1 MEDIKEENKNKVNIK
16 KEVKNR
22 ISLKKISLRFF
33 EFALGILILVIL
45 FKITNVKFQDII
57 NSFSNIYLKSLLI
70 SFSIS
75 AVSVFVRA
83 IRWKLLIG
91 PQSPIIFN
99 LFLFT
104 WARAFLE
111 ETVPA
116 RLGALSHIY
125 FLNRR
130 FRFPIEVGL
139 STMIIAMFFDFITIT
154 PLIILSLLLVGIN
167 IPFLPANIVLIVV
180 VITIILIIVLLN
192 LTKIINLG
200 LTFYNWIVKKI
211 GIGGKKFVKKIGEKL
226 NLTNESIMKIRSQGV
241 YIYVFLITLVIR
253 VLKFTAYYFLLHSVV
268 AFRGYAYKDLNFLK
282 VFLSTSSAEFSALLP
297 THTFMGFGTYEV
309 AFAYPLILLKVF
321 NEKVA
326 ALAAFN
332 FHIISLIYTIVLG
345 LSCLIIMMAPI
356 YFGTKNK
363 DDAKI

>member
-1 MEDIKEENKNKVNIK
+1 VGDIKKEDKNKVNIK
-16 KEVKNR
+16 EEVRNV
-22 ISLKKISLRFF
+22 ISIKKISLRFF
-33 EFALGILILVIL
+33 EFILGILILVIL
-45 FKITNVKFQDII
+45 FKINNVKFQDII

-75 AVSVFVRA
+75 ALSVFVRA

-125 FLNRR
+125 FLSRR
-130 FRFPIEVGL
+130 FKFPIEIGL
-139 STMIIAMFFDFITIT
+139 STMIVAMFFDFITIT
-154 PLIILSLLLVGIN
+154 PLIILSILLVGIN
-167 IPFLPANIVLIVV
+167 IPFLPVNIVLIVIV
-180 VITIILIIVLLN
+180 VTIILIIILLN

-282 VFLSTSSAEFSALLP
+282 VFLSTSTAEFSALLP
-297 THTFMGFGTYEV
+297 THTFMGLGTYEV
-309 AFAYPLILLKVF
+309 AFAYPLILLKVLD
-321 NEKVA
+321 EKVA
-326 ALAAFN
+326 TLAAFN
-332 FHIISLIYTIVLG
+332 FHTISLIYTIVLG
-345 LSCLIIMMAPI
+345 LICLIIMMAPI
-356 YFGTKNK
+356 YFRSK
-363 DDAKI
+363 DEKDLKK

>member
-1 MEDIKEENKNKVNIK
+1 MEDIKKEIKNKINF
-16 KEVKNR
+16 
-22 ISLKKISLRFF
+22 KKILFRIIQFV
-33 EFALGILILVIL
+33 LGFLILIIL
-45 FKITNVKFQDII
+45 FKFSGVTFQDITK
-57 NSFSNIYLKSLLI
+57 SFSNIYLKSLLI

-104 WARAFLE
+104 WARAVLE

-130 FRFPIEVGL
+130 FKFPIEIGL
-139 STMIIAMFFDFITIT
+139 STMIVAMFFDFITIT
-154 PLIILSLLLVGIN
+154 PLIILSLLLVGTN
-167 IPFLPANIVLIVV
+167 IPFLPVNIVLIVV
-180 VITIILIIVLLN
+180 VITIILIIILLN
-192 LTKIINLG
+192 LTRIINLG
-200 LTFYNWIVKKI
+200 LILYNW
-211 GIGGKKFVKKIGEKL
+211 FVKKISINEKKFVIKAGEKL
-226 NLTNESIMKIRSQGV
+226 KLTNDSIVKIRNSRV
-241 YIYVFLITLVIR
+241 YVPVFLITLVIR

-268 AFRGYAYKDLNFLK
+268 AFHGYAYKDLNFLK
-282 VFLSTSSAEFSALLP
+282 VFLSTSAAEFSALLP
-297 THTFMGFGTYEV
+297 THTFMGFGTYESF
-309 AFAYPLILLKVF
+309 FAGALILLKVF
-321 NEKVA
+321 SKKLA
-326 ALAAFN
+326 ILAAFN
-332 FHIISLIYTIVLG
+332 FHIISLVYTIVLG
-345 LSCLIIMMAPI
+345 FVCMIIMMAPI

>member
-1 MEDIKEENKNKVNIK
+1 MEDIKKEIKNKINF
-16 KEVKNR
+16 
-22 ISLKKISLRFF
+22 KKILFRIIQFV
-33 EFALGILILVIL
+33 LGISILVIL
-45 FKITNVKFQDII
+45 FKFAGVTFQDITK
-57 NSFSNIYLKSLLI
+57 SFSNIYLKSLLI

-75 AVSVFVRA
+75 ALSVFVRA

-125 FLNRR
+125 FLSKR
-130 FRFPIEVGL
+130 FKFPIEIGL
-139 STMIIAMFFDFITIT
+139 STMIVAMFFDFITIT
-154 PLIILSLLLVGIN
+154 PLIILSLLVVGIN

-180 VITIILIIVLLN
+180 VITIILIIILLN

-200 LTFYNWIVKKI
+200 LTFYNWIIKKI
-211 GIGGKKFVKKIGEKL
+211 GIGEKKFVKKIGEKL
-226 NLTNESIMKIRSQGV
+226 NLTKESIMKIRSQGV
-241 YIYVFLITLVIR
+241 YTYVFLITLVIR

-268 AFRGYAYKDLNFLK
+268 AFYGYVYKDLNFLK
-282 VFLSTSSAEFSALLP
+282 VFLSTSTAEFSALLP
-297 THTFMGFGTYEV
+297 THTFMGIGTYEV
-309 AFAYPLILLKVF
+309 AFAYPLILLRVLSKKEAV
-321 NEKVA
+321 VA
-326 ALAAFN
+326 ALS
-332 FHIISLIYTIVLG
+332 FHIISLVYTIVLG
-345 LSCLIIMMAPI
+345 GICLIIMMAPI

>member
-1 MEDIKEENKNKVNIK
+1 MVDAK
-16 KEVKNR
+16 KESRSK
-22 ISLKKISLRFF
+22 IDFKKILFRFF
-33 EFALGILILVIL
+33 EFILGILILVIL

-57 NSFSNIYLKSLLI
+57 NSFSNIYLRSLLI

-75 AVSVFVRA
+75 ALSVFVRA

-91 PQSPIIFN
+91 PQSPNIFN

-125 FLNRR
+125 FLSRR
-130 FRFPIEVGL
+130 FKFPIEIGL
-139 STMIIAMFFDFITIT
+139 STMIVAMFFDFITIT

-200 LTFYNWIVKKI
+200 LTFYNWIVKKV

-226 NLTNESIMKIRSQGV
+226 NLTNESIMEIRSQGV
-241 YIYVFLITLVIR
+241 YTYVFLITLVIR

-268 AFRGYAYKDLNFLK
+268 AFHGYAYKNLNFLK
-282 VFLSTSSAEFSALLP
+282 VFLSTSAAEFSALLP

-309 AFAYPLILLKVF
+309 AFAYPLILLKVLDK
-321 NEKVA
+321 KVA

-332 FHIISLIYTIVLG
+332 FHTISLIYTIVLG
-345 LSCLIIMMAPI
+345 LSCLIILMAPM
-356 YFGTKNK
+356 YFMIKNK
-363 DDAKI
+363 NNNFET

>member
-1 MEDIKEENKNKVNIK
+1 MEDIKKEIKNKINF
-16 KEVKNR
+16 
-22 ISLKKISLRFF
+22 KKILFRFIQF
-33 EFALGILILVIL
+33 VLGISILVIL

-130 FRFPIEVGL
+130 FKFPIEVGL

-211 GIGGKKFVKKIGEKL
+211 GIGEKKFVKKIGEKL
-226 NLTNESIMKIRSQGV
+226 NLTNESIVEIRSQGV
-241 YIYVFLITLVIR
+241 YTYVFLITLVIR

-268 AFRGYAYKDLNFLK
+268 AFHGYAYKDLNFLK
-282 VFLSTSSAEFSALLP
+282 VFLSTSAAEFSALLP
-297 THTFMGFGTYEV
+297 THTFMGFGTYESF
-309 AFAYPLILLKVF
+309 FAGALILLKVF
-321 NEKVA
+321 SKKLA
-326 ALAAFN
+326 ILAAFS
-332 FHIISLIYTIVLG
+332 FHLISLVYTIVLG
-345 LSCLIIMMAPI
+345 FVCMIIMMAPI